1 VLLFDYQLEH
11 LFSYHINV
19 TLPEMVG
26 AVPEGMRLNFY
37 ITGGEITGPKVVGKV
52 RPTGADWVKVRRDG
66 IGLIDV
72 RATFETHD
80 GALIYVTVDGT
91 TDLGENGYEKIVAG
105 VPPMGATRFRTL
117 PRFQTEHPQYTWIN
131 RLHCLGIGEAHFD
144 RFHVGYDV
152 YAVR

>member
-1 VLLFDYQLEH
+1 MFAYQLEH
-11 LFSYHINV
+11 IFSYHISV
-19 TLPEMVG
+19 TPPEMVG
-26 AVPEGMRLNFY
+26 PVPDGMRLNFY

-52 RPTGADWVKVRRDG
+52 RPSGADWVKVRRDG

-72 RATFETHD
+72 RAVFETND

-91 TDLGENGYEKIVAG
+91 TDLGENGYEQIVAG
-105 VPPMGATRFRTL
+105 MPPLGATLFRTF
-117 PRFQTEHPQYTWIN
+117 PRFHTAHPQYLWLN

-144 RFHVGYDV
+144 HFRVGYDV